1 MQGIEIYNALSK
13 PPKDALRE
21 IKGGDIKG
29 FTDINPQWRYKAM
42 TEVFGLV
49 GIGWKYE
56 IQKLWTEQGAK
67 DETLCFAQVAVYVR
81 NQETK
86 EWSDPIVGIG
96 GSKLINAFSTGQKS
110 NDEGFKMAVTDAFS
124 TSLKMLGVAAEIY
137 AGHWDG
143 SKYADQNTQS
153 CRVPTNK
160 PVSQPKA
167 PSLPGGAD
175 TEEEHKELI
184 NLMFARRTNGDLY
197 FADDEREMF
206 SDMRQHKTAQELIA
220 YIRKQLDGKK
230 NCEPELA
237 VAVPIF

>member
-96 GSKLINAFSTGQKS
+96 GSKLINAFSNGQKS
-110 NDEGFKMAVTDAFS
+110 NDEGYKMAVTDAFS
-124 TSLKMLGVAAEIY
+124 TSLKMIGVAADIY

-143 SKYADQNTQS
+143 TKYKAEA
-153 CRVPTNK
+153 PTPK
-160 PVSQPKA
+160 IAQPKQDPPA
-167 PSLPGGAD
+167 EKTLPGGAD
-175 TEEEHKELI
+175 TPEEHKALV
-184 NLMFARRTNGDLY
+184 NLMFARKENGDLI

-206 SDMRQHKTAQELIA
+206 SDMRQHKTAKELID
-220 YIRKQLDGKK
+220 YITKQLEIKR
-230 NCEPELA
+230 NCEPQLA
-237 VAVPIF
+237 VGPIF

>member
-1 MQGIEIYNALSK
+1 MQGIEIYKALSK

-56 IQKLWTEQGAK
+56 IQKLWTEPGAK

-96 GSKLINAFSTGQKS
+96 GSKLINAFSNGQKS
-110 NDEGFKMAVTDAFS
+110 NDEGYKMAVTDAFS
-124 TSLKMLGVAAEIY
+124 TSLKMIGVAADIY

-143 SKYADQNTQS
+143 TKYKAE
-153 CRVPTNK
+153 VPT
-160 PVSQPKA
+160 PTQIAQPKQEA
-167 PSLPGGAD
+167 PAGKTLPGGPD
-175 TEEEHKELI
+175 TAEEHKELLC
-184 NLMFARRTNGDLY
+184 LMFARKENGELI

-206 SDMRQHKTAQELIA
+206 SDMRQVKTAQELIA
-220 YIRKQLDGKK
+220 YISKQLEVKK
-230 NCEPELA
+230 SCEPEHA
-237 VAVPIF
+237 VVPIF